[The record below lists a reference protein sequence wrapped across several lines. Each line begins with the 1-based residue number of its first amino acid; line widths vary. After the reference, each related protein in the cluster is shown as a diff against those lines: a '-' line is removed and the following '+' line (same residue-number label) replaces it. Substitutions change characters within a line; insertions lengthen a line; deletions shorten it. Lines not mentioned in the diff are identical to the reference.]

1 MNDSNRPASSV
12 ASPTYQTYQASTY
25 LFGGNAPYVEEMYE
39 NYLANP
45 GSVPETWRDYFDTPG
60 VRFLFLPGALRL
72 PLSRI
77 RSP

>member
-39 NYLANP
+39 IYLANP
-45 GSVPETWRDYFDTPG
+45 GSVPDSWRQAQLRVSSTSTSHSVRERLAPG
-60 VRFLFLPGALRL
+60 
-72 PLSRI
+72 STT
-77 RSP
+77 